1 MYNTSERN
9 RISASQLFCILMLS
23 RLSAEI
29 VYPRTQ
35 SGAAVEAISALV
47 ISELA
52 RFALALPLILYSF
65 KGVNI
70 HRAVTLKNRFF
81 GWCGGLFAAVLL
93 VGASFRTL
101 FYTSEFTV
109 KNLLIGGMMW
119 SVFIISA
126 VFAVYAAVMGVE
138 ALARTSAIFII
149 AAALITVTVILA
161 DIPYMKTTAITGGGD
176 FDEFLGELT
185 ERFLRGGDY
194 LIFSA
199 LLPYVNK
206 KTPASSGKCALMF
219 GLFSTL
225 AAAAVC
231 IVSCLVLRE
240 LYGQSQYPF
249 IAAASLSDIAFFKR
263 LDGATAAV
271 WMLCAVFRSG
281 VMLLAAGK
289 TLSEVYNAA
298 RQKSSDGGVRNET

>member
-1 MYNTSERN
+1 MVDFAEKN

-52 RFALALPLILYSF
+52 RFALALPLIVYSF

-70 HRAVTLKNRFF
+70 HRSVTRKNRFF
-81 GWCGGLFAAVLL
+81 GWCGGLFVAALL

-101 FYTSEFTV
+101 FYTAEFTV
-109 KNLLIGGMMW
+109 KSLLIGGVMW
-119 SVFIISA
+119 SVFLIST
-126 VFAVYAAVMGVE
+126 VFAVYAAVMGAE
-138 ALARTSAIFII
+138 ALARAGAIFL
-149 AAALITVTVILA
+149 AAAGLITAVVILA
-161 DIPYMKTTAITGGGD
+161 DIPYMKISAVTGGGD

-194 LIFSA
+194 LIFAA

-206 KTPASSGKCALMF
+206 KNSASSGKCALMF

-225 AAAAVC
+225 TAAGIC
-231 IVSCLVLRE
+231 IVNCLVLRE
-240 LYGQSQYPF
+240 LYGQSRYPF
-249 IAAASLSDIAFFKR
+249 IAAASLADIAFFKR
-263 LDGATAAV
+263 LDGAAAAV

-289 TLSEVYNAA
+289 TLSEVWNAA
-298 RQKSSDGGVRNET
+298 RESGGVRRES